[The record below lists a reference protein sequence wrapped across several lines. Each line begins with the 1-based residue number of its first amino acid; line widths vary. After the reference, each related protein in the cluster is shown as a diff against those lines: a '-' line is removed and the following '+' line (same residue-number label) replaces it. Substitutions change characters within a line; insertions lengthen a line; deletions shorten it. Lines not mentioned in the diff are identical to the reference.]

1 MKQLS
6 LDESTVDMLLDNLF
20 LTLDNDLKNLQEAID
35 EKNSEKI
42 VKFSHYIKGVFIF
55 SNE

>member
-20 LTLDNDLKNLQEAID
+20 LTLDNDLKNLQRG
-35 EKNSEKI
+35 
-42 VKFSHYIKGVFIF
+42 Y
-55 SNE
+55 

>member
-20 LTLDNDLKNLQEAID
+20 LTLDNDLKIYKRLLM
-35 EKNSEKI
+35 KK
-42 VKFSHYIKGVFIF
+42 
-55 SNE
+55 